1 MEFLKKLVNDFL
13 VKNGK
18 AHLIT
23 LSFEKKDVSFWQF
36 NLAHYGVLLTY
47 LNNNLIDCY
56 ESGDVVSAAR
66 YRSNILEITKEKIAL
81 EERIRKEQ
89 NPS

>member
-23 LSFEKKDVSFWQF
+23 LSFEKKDVSF
-36 NLAHYGVLLTY
+36 
-47 LNNNLIDCY
+47 
-56 ESGDVVSAAR
+56 
-66 YRSNILEITKEKIAL
+66 
-81 EERIRKEQ
+81 
-89 NPS
+89 